1 MTKHLA
7 DYVNLA
13 IAIHGVAVVVVNIT
27 PTPKDNEA
35 LRAGAHFIGTYRR
48 LAVKLYRAIELMAGI
63 VNAPTVK
70 R

>member
-1 MTKHLA
+1 VTKHLA

-35 LRAGAHFIGTYRR
+35 LGTYRR
-48 LAVKLYRAIELMAGI
+48 LVVKLYRAIELMAGI
-63 VNAPTVK
+63 VNVPTVK

>member
-1 MTKHLA
+1 VTKHLA

-35 LRAGAHFIGTYRR
+35 LGTYRR

-63 VNAPTVK
+63 FNSPNVK

>member
-35 LRAGAHFIGTYRR
+35 LGTYRR
-48 LAVKLYRAIELMAGI
+48 LVVKLYRAIELMAGI
-63 VNAPTVK
+63 VNVPTVK